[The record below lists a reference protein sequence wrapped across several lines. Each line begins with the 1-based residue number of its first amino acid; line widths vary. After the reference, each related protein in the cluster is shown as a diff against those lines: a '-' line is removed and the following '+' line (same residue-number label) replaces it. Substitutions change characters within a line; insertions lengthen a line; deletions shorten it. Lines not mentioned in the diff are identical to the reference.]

1 MDVFSKLRGRVG
13 EYLEHRKVQNEI
25 AECEAQIAASPT
37 DITPLQRLAELY
49 VGVGRID
56 DAITCFSTAADLA
69 RGEKRPEAAIA
80 FYRKAERVATADRR
94 LQVLRRMLP
103 IYTETKAYSQAF
115 QLAREI
121 MEFYLATGQSE
132 VASGFL
138 KTLPALGDKDAAY
151 RNQLGNLL
159 ANRSATWTETD
170 DTKSTWRI
178 ASTASPVREDFSS
191 LAILLVDDEIAQ
203 LKLYT
208 RALEALGCE
217 LMLAGNG
224 LEALERMT
232 ERRPNLIICDL
243 VMPRMDGS
251 QLYETLQSD
260 PRTEAIPFVCLS
272 AQSEEAEL
280 VAALE
285 RGIEDYWTKP
295 IRPKELR
302 ARVKRILRRIKDY
315 ATLSGSLSEM
325 SVPDLLQMLEVNAR
339 TGSLL
344 VESEGRSAMLYIV
357 DGRPMDAVYRGY
369 EGEAAIYAIIDW
381 REGRFQFSSRLPDRP
396 QRIFT
401 SAQGLLLEAMRR
413 FDEQAEA
420 RTSLPSDLGVRLVL
434 AEEPKPSQFPAEASL
449 SDFHRLREVL
459 DGRTLGEV
467 LDGLEGR
474 LETIRLLVA
483 LYEVGVVQ
491 VAPAG
496 RGRQGDARIALLGT
510 TDGPPEVTFQAPDSD
525 PLDDVRDTPFEHP
538 TVAFDSQTANPFAVD
553 AAPFAPALPA
563 SLNAPA
569 RTRASESAQGEPASP
584 RSPARS
590 LDDQVK
596 TIQEGMPD
604 FER

>member
-13 EYLEHRKVQNEI
+13 EYLEHRKVQNEV
-25 AECEAQIAASPT
+25 AECEAQIAANPH
-37 DITPLQRLAELY
+37 DITPHQRLAELY
-49 VGVGRID
+49 IGSGNVD
-56 DAITCFSTAADLA
+56 DAITAYCNAADIA
-69 RGEKRPEAAIA
+69 RNEKRPEAAIA
-80 FYRKAERVATADRR
+80 FYRKAERVATAERR

-121 MEFYLATGQSE
+121 MEYYLSAGQAE
-132 VASGFL
+132 VASGFF
-138 KTLPALGDKDAAY
+138 KTLPALGEKDAAY

-159 ANRSATWTETD
+159 ANRTATWTEAD
-170 DTKSTWRI
+170 DSKSTWRL
-178 ASTASPVREDFSS
+178 ASSASPVREDFSS
-191 LAILLVDDEIAQ
+191 LAVLLVDDEIAQ

-224 LEALERMT
+224 LEALDRMT

-243 VMPRMDGS
+243 VMPKMDGS
-251 QLYETLQSD
+251 QLFETLQSD

-302 ARVKRILRRIKDY
+302 ARVKRIMRRIKDY
-315 ATLSGSLSEM
+315 STLSGSLSEM
-325 SVPDLLQMLEVNAR
+325 NVPDLLQMLETNSR

-344 VESEGRSAMLYIV
+344 IESEGRSAMLYIV

-381 REGRFQFSSRLPDRP
+381 RDGRFQFSSRLPDRP

-413 FDEQAEA
+413 FDEQEEA
-420 RTSLPSDLGVRLVL
+420 LSSLPSDLGVRLKVVS
-434 AEEPKPSQFPAEASL
+434 EPTPSQFPEGATL
-449 SDFHRLREVL
+449 SDFQRLREVL
-459 DGRTLGEV
+459 DGRSLGEV
-467 LDGLEGR
+467 LDQLKGR
-474 LETIRLLVA
+474 LETIQLLVA
-483 LYEVGVVQ
+483 LYANGCV
-491 VAPAG
+491 PA
-496 RGRQGDARIALLGT
+496 
-510 TDGPPEVTFQAPDSD
+510 V
-525 PLDDVRDTPFEHP
+525 
-538 TVAFDSQTANPFAVD
+538 
-553 AAPFAPALPA
+553 
-563 SLNAPA
+563 
-569 RTRASESAQGEPASP
+569 RASGTFDLPDLARRPVRRIRL
-584 RSPARS
+584 RSVRRHAGQP
-590 LDDQVK
+590 V
-596 TIQEGMPD
+596 
-604 FER
+604 